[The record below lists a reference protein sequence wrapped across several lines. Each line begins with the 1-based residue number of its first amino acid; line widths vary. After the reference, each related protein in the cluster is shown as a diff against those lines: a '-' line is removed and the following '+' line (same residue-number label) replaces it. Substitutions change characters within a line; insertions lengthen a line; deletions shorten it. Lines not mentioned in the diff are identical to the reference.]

1 MILYKSSC
9 HLALKELIYTYEYK
23 EDEKMSAVKVYD
35 LEYKIQA
42 VKLANEIGQAKAAAE
57 LGISKNTIYT
67 WIRKVRLG
75 QFDLGEGMPTHKS
88 AMTLNEEL
96 IPLRQQVRMQEKNT
110 ASKKG
115 NDFLEEASAFFAV
128 SRLKSAKMKE

>member
-1 MILYKSSC
+1 
-9 HLALKELIYTYEYK
+9 
-23 EDEKMSAVKVYD
+23 MSDGKVYA

-75 QFDLGEGMPTHKS
+75 QFDLGEGMHTHKS

-96 IPLRQQVRMQEKNT
+96 IQLRQQVKVQEK
-110 ASKKG
+110 
-115 NDFLEEASAFFAV
+115 EIR
-128 SRLKSAKMKE
+128 RLKKRMIF